1 MHETE
6 KTKTFDAVAVFASAG
21 TSLPEESDHLPH
33 FANEQIVEAANTEQI
48 NVVYSKQVN
57 NDELEVVLEE
67 RDDIS
72 ALEDRKL

>member
-6 KTKTFDAVAVFASAG
+6 KTKTFDAVAVFAIAG
-21 TSLPEESDHLPH
+21 TSPPQESEHLPH
-33 FANEQIVEAANTEQI
+33 FANEQIVEASNTEQM
-48 NVVYSKQVN
+48 NVVYSKQID

-67 RDDIS
+67 RDDVS

>member
-21 TSLPEESDHLPH
+21 TSPPEDTEYLPH
-33 FANEQIVEAANTEQI
+33 LASEQIVEATNIEQV

-67 RDDIS
+67 RDDVS